1 MGLCAARGMTAED
14 REQEKVAEFVRYAI
28 TSDLVKLQ
36 EMIVKKKMN
45 PNAKD
50 VPRQTPMG
58 AMRCIT
64 LAERITTRWCAT
76 W

>member
-36 EMIVKKKMN
+36 EMIVKRK
-45 PNAKD
+45 
-50 VPRQTPMG
+50 
-58 AMRCIT
+58 
-64 LAERITTRWCAT
+64 
-76 W
+76 